1 MNWLDIVI
9 FIPVIWGA
17 YQGYKKGLVYMIAM
31 IIGLVLGL
39 YLAFKLDGWMS
50 DFIREHTESNSKF
63 IPYLSFFIILS
74 TVILILVFFAKLLEQ
89 ILKISSLN
97 TFNKVAGAF
106 MGAAKFAFIVSI
118 VLFLLRNFEPAVTLL
133 SPQVRDESFS
143 YNYVKG
149 FAAMIN
155 PALESIKDEFEE
167 NVGRIDTVLP
177 AEKPEQKKADH

>member
-9 FIPVIWGA
+9 FIPIIWGA
-17 YQGYKKGLVYMIAM
+17 YFGFRKGLIYMIAM

-50 DFIREHTESNSKF
+50 NLIHEHTASSSRF
-63 IPYLSFFIILS
+63 IPYVSFFIILS
-74 TVILILVFFAKLLEQ
+74 SVILILIFFAKLLEQ
-89 ILKISSLN
+89 ILKTASLN

-106 MGAAKFAFIVSI
+106 MGAAQYAFIVSI
-118 VLFLLRNFEPAVTLL
+118 ILFLLRNFEPAVTLL

-143 YNYVKG
+143 YRYVKG
-149 FAAMIN
+149 FASMIN

-167 NVGRIDTVLP
+167 NVGRVDTILP
-177 AEKPEQKKADH
+177 PEK